1 MSVRI
6 EIGKRYSVHMVTGK
20 DLVVMLTE
28 TKRAVIDLRDLSVRN
43 FGIPERV
50 VERIIKTLDDKNLT
64 LQKWLKVSAR

>member
-1 MSVRI
+1 
-6 EIGKRYSVHMVTGK
+6 MVTGK